1 MANIDCY
8 SARALNIVLGIL
20 LLAMGLFFLVG
31 SVTILPV
38 IGFFLSIPTI
48 AVSVYFFFAPRD
60 RACFLS

>member
-38 IGFFLSIPTI
+38 IGFFLSIPTL